1 MRRFSQWYVMLLAGL
16 ALVTSALTPVS
27 LRADHAGKIVV
38 ANRGSGT
45 ISIIDAQADAVV
57 ATIPLPAGDAA
68 PEPMYIVNTPHHNR
82 VWVGDRAND
91 RVVVFDGDTFE
102 VEDVLPAGNGV
113 FHMAADE
120 FGSQLWIV
128 NDIDKTATVI
138 NPRRLEVRAT
148 VPMPVDLVASGATP
162 HDVILDPFGFSA
174 YITFNTP
181 NVDGDVVVQFD
192 TWTRTESGRATVG
205 KAPHVAFGWRN
216 WELYLPCQGSNAVF
230 VLDARDLDMTDLIP
244 VPGAHGA
251 MFSPNGKRFY
261 TTNLPGGGAGGLV
274 AINTRTNDVIGS
286 ADVPTVVPHNI
297 ATTNDGRALFVTH
310 SGPAANKVSIFD
322 AASNGPPVFRSQV
335 TVGLNPFGIAL
346 VR

>member
-1 MRRFSQWYVMLLAGL
+1 MRRISKWSIMLLAGL
-16 ALVTSALTPVS
+16 ALVTSALTPLS
-27 LRADHAGKIVV
+27 LQADHAGKIVV

-45 ISIIDAQADAVV
+45 ISVLSDQSGAVV

-68 PEPMYIVNTPHHNR
+68 PEPMYIVNTPHRNR

-102 VEDVLPAGNGV
+102 VEDILPAGNGV

-148 VPMPVDLVASGATP
+148 VPMPADLVASGATP
-162 HDVILDPFGFSA
+162 HDVILDPFGLSA

-181 NVDGDVVVQFD
+181 DMDGDIVVQFD
-192 TWTRTESGRATVG
+192 TWTGTESGRATVG
-205 KAPHVAFGWRN
+205 KTPHVAFSWRN
-216 WELYLPCQGSNAVF
+216 WELYLPCQGSNALF
-230 VLDARDLDMTDLIP
+230 VLDGCDLGLADLVA
-244 VPGAHGA
+244 VPGTHGT

-261 TTNLPGGGAGGLV
+261 TTNLSGGGAGGLV
-274 AINTRTNDVIGS
+274 AIDTRNNDVIGS
-286 ADVPTVVPHNI
+286 ADTPTMTPHNI
-297 ATTNDGRALFVTH
+297 ATSKDGKKIFVGH
-310 SGPAANKVSIFD
+310 SGPTADKVSIFD
-322 AASNGPPVFRSQV
+322 APSHGPPVFRGQV

-346 VR
+346 IR